1 MSAGFNSL
9 RGIAVAL
16 LKTTS
21 EAGEVRA
28 AHSLATFYE
37 TLLKASVSNASY
49 ENTEASALEGGIALS
64 SQQALDCMQDP
75 LRTVRFIKG
84 TYHAILAAIS
94 RFPNQKIELLYAG
107 CGPGAP
113 IVIPLLSLFSSEQ
126 VSVTLLD
133 ITESSIASVSAII
146 LQLKLEN
153 YIRNIVLADAILY
166 KFPESIPLHVLVSET
181 MDKGLTKEPQVR
193 IIQNLAPQ
201 LLENGLL
208 IPESIDLYT
217 EHSFYS
223 KEPYFDIYRNVLE
236 LPPPIK
242 TEHRQL
248 LFRIDKQIQ
257 KQKAFEFTSNPISV
271 PKDFKDTPDIC
282 VYAVIIIFESIQL
295 PKSKTQISN
304 PVCVASLYN
313 LKEDFYRLRYST
325 KGIPLWTFDEL
336 FCCPKM

>member
-1 MSAGFNSL
+1 MSVDFRL
-9 RGIAVAL
+9 LKVITVAL

-21 EAGEVRA
+21 EADEVRA
-28 AHSLATFYE
+28 AHSLATYYE
-37 TLLKASVSNASY
+37 TLLKASVSDASY

-113 IVIPLLSLFSSEQ
+113 IVIPLLSMFSSEQ

-133 ITESSIASVSAII
+133 ITESSIASVSEII

-153 YIRNIVLADAILY
+153 YIRDIVLADAILY
-166 KFPESIPLHVLVSET
+166 KFPEGIPLHILVSET

-201 LLENGLL
+201 LVENGLL

-223 KEPYFDIYRNVLE
+223 KEPYFDIYKNVLE

-242 TEHRQL
+242 TVGRQL
-248 LFRIDKQIQ
+248 LFSIDKHIQ
-257 KQKAFEFTSNPISV
+257 KQKAFEFTSNAIQV
-271 PKDFKDTPDIC
+271 PVHFNDTPDIC
-282 VYAVIIIFESIQL
+282 VYAVIIVFKPIQL
-295 PKSKTQISN
+295 PKGKTQISN

-313 LKEDFYRLRYST
+313 LKETSYSLQYTT
-325 KGIPLWTFDEL
+325 KAIPSWTFYEL
-336 FCCPKM
+336 VP

>member
-1 MSAGFNSL
+1 MSVDFRL
-9 RGIAVAL
+9 LKVITVAL

-21 EAGEVRA
+21 EADEVRA
-28 AHSLATFYE
+28 AHSLATYYE
-37 TLLKASVSNASY
+37 TLLKASVSDASY

-113 IVIPLLSLFSSEQ
+113 IVIPLLSMFSSEQ

-133 ITESSIASVSAII
+133 ITESSIASVSEII

-153 YIRNIVLADAILY
+153 YIRDIVLADAILY
-166 KFPESIPLHVLVSET
+166 KFPEGIPLHILVSET

-201 LLENGLL
+201 LVENGLL

-223 KEPYFDIYRNVLE
+223 KEPYFDIYKNVLE

-242 TEHRQL
+242 TVGRQL
-248 LFRIDKQIQ
+248 LFSIDKHIQ
-257 KQKAFEFTSNPISV
+257 KQKAFEFTSNAIQV
-271 PKDFKDTPDIC
+271 PVHFNDTPDIC
-282 VYAVIIIFESIQL
+282 VYAVIIVFKSIQL
-295 PKSKTQISN
+295 PKGKTQISN

-313 LKEDFYRLRYST
+313 LKETSYSLQYTT
-325 KGIPLWTFDEL
+325 KAIPSWTFYEL
-336 FCCPKM
+336 VP